1 MNFHSTLFAI
11 SAPTGL
17 SITVMGIIMLKFPP
31 KEINNLYG
39 YRTKK
44 SVQSQERW
52 DFAQVY
58 SAKELVKMGI
68 VITLAALTGVLLPLS
83 HELGAGITITLLFSL
98 FIIIFIK
105 TEKSINKKFSTNNHL
120 TKKL

>member
-1 MNFHSTLFAI
+1 
-11 SAPTGL
+11 
-17 SITVMGIIMLKFPP
+17 MLKFPP

>member
-105 TEKSINKKFSTNNHL
+105 AEKSINKKFSTNNHL